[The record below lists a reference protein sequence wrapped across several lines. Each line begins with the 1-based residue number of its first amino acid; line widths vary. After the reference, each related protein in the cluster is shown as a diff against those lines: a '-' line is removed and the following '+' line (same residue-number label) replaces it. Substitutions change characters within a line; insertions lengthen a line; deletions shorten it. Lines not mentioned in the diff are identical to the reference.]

1 MSQTVL
7 EMAKDLVMAQVQ
19 TSKLSLEDMYKVLQK
34 TYANLMELKVQ
45 EDAREGGG
53 KEESGTRGTSS
64 DWKSSI
70 KKSSIICLICGAAF
84 KQLSIRHLK
93 NHGLNARSYRVKYGI
108 PRKQPLSAKDTTAIR
123 KQIVQQSRPWEKAP
137 RYLQA
142 HAASLQP
149 QVTPK
154 KSRTAPAR
162 TETTAAS

>member
-1 MSQTVL
+1 MPQTVL

-34 TYANLMELKVQ
+34 TYAYLMELKLQ
-45 EDAREGGG
+45 EDAREDER
-53 KEESGTRGTSS
+53 KEESGPGGTTL
-64 DWKSSI
+64 DWKNSI

-93 NHGLNARSYRVKYGI
+93 NHGLDARSYRMKYGI
-108 PRKQPLSAKDTTAIR
+108 PRKQPLAAKDTTTIR

-142 HAASLQP
+142 HPTPLP
-149 QVTPK
+149 PPVKPK
-154 KSRTAPAR
+154 KGRVAPGR
-162 TETTAAS
+162 MDTTAS

>member
-7 EMAKDLVMAQVQ
+7 EMAKDLVMMQVQ
-19 TSKLSLEDMYKVLQK
+19 TSKLPLEDMYKILQK

-45 EDAREGGG
+45 EDAREGVG
-53 KEESGTRGTSS
+53 KEENGTRGTSS
-64 DWKSSI
+64 AWKNSI
-70 KKSSIICLICGAAF
+70 KKSSIVCLICGAAF

-142 HAASLQP
+142 HAASLPP
-149 QVTPK
+149 QITPN
-154 KSRTAPAR
+154 KSRAAQAR
-162 TETTAAS
+162 VETKVAS